1 MKSILLI
8 ALLILGVVFTGCAGK
23 HEDGL
28 NDSTS
33 GSFAGNLITSG
44 NPVLMGV
51 GALVGL
57 GTMHGIEETEMREQ
71 YNALTQEQKQQYL
84 EIMRPCMLDLHKIA
98 MDKRYEGVK
107 LNADKREFI
116 YDKTTMHRLNLDILS
131 KPRVWKKGV
140 KHYSVYRNQC
150 HPQAIQQIL
159 GEQTATAPVSET
171 QETTENQS
179 TQNQTPTLNDN
190 DEKVEEKQEN
200 NN

>member
-84 EIMRPCMLDLHKIA
+84 DFMRPCMLDLHKIA

-107 LNADKREFI
+107 LNADKRELI
-116 YDKTTMHRLNLDILS
+116 YDKTTMHRLDLDILS
-131 KPRVWKKGV
+131 KPYVWRKGIER
-140 KHYSVYRNQC
+140 YSVYRNQC
-150 HPQAIQQIL
+150 HPQAMKEIL
-159 GEQTATAPVSET
+159 GEQTATAQVSET
-171 QETTENQS
+171 KETTENQA
-179 TQNQTPTLNDN
+179 TQSQTPTLNN

>member
-84 EIMRPCMLDLHKIA
+84 DFMRPCMLDLHKIA

-107 LNADKREFI
+107 LNADKRELI
-116 YDKTTMHRLNLDILS
+116 YDKTLMHSMNLDKLS
-131 KPRVWKKGV
+131 KPGIWRKGI
-140 KHYSVYRNQC
+140 KHFSVYRNQC
-150 HPQAIQQIL
+150 HPQALKEIL
-159 GEQTATAPVSET
+159 GEQTPTAPVSE
-171 QETTENQS
+171 EKEITENQL
-179 TQNQTPTLNDN
+179 TENQTSTNSN
-190 DEKVEEKQEN
+190 EKVEEKQEIKN
-200 NN
+200 